1 METRTRTT
9 TPVAAAA
16 RRLAAASW
24 VGAGLGLLV
33 GGIGGRLFMALLAR
47 LNPEDHGTITDDG
60 FPMGEFTA
68 SGTIQLLLTGA
79 ALGVLGAG
87 VYLALGWLALG
98 PPWFRRLSVAVGGTV
113 MVGAALVHDE
123 GVDFTRL
130 EPTWAAIALTLAV
143 PLVFCLLMP
152 PAVDWAVRDGSMLLR
167 GGWTWLGLVPWVF
180 PLFPMTLVL
189 VAGWL
194 LWRWVG
200 TRRPEAGAWLLR
212 GVLVVLFALGALVL
226 GSEIVGVYDAIGEGS
241 LL

>member
-1 METRTRTT
+1 MEARTRTS
-9 TPVAAAA
+9 TPAVTAA

-24 VGAGLGLLV
+24 VGAALGLLV

-60 FPMGEFTA
+60 FPMGEFTT
-68 SGTIQLLLTGA
+68 SGTFQLLMTGA

-87 VYLALGWLALG
+87 IYLALGWLALG

-113 MVGAALVHDE
+113 LVGAALVHDD

-143 PLVFCLLMP
+143 PLVLCLLMP
-152 PAVDWAVRDGSMLLR
+152 PAVDWAVRDGSAVLR

-180 PLFPMTLVL
+180 PLFPMTIVL
-189 VAGWL
+189 VGGWL
-194 LWRWVG
+194 LWSWVG
-200 TRRPEAGAWLLR
+200 RRVPEVAAWLLR
-212 GVLVVLFALGALVL
+212 GLLVVLFAIGAFVL

-241 LL
+241 LI